1 MSTKDADLSALKIDR
16 SKRESAGFTG
26 GQKKLFYGF
35 GGFALLAAA
44 VYILYRSVGS
54 FFAPET
60 EVRLTTATIQSPAIA
75 NAMLTASGYVVAQRK
90 AAVASKGTGRLVYLG
105 VVEGDRVDSNQIIAR
120 LEDQD
125 VNAQL
130 DEAEAN
136 LKVQEAELKVAENN
150 FTRQKALFAE
160 KLASELDVDNAE
172 SDYHRV
178 LASIELAKAQ
188 ISAARV
194 AVENTRI
201 RAPFK
206 GTVLTKNADVGEI
219 VAPLAA
225 GANSRAAVVTIADMQ
240 SLQVETDVSEANIQ
254 KIKMGQGCEITL
266 DAYPDLRYAGY
277 VAKIVPTADRAKATV
292 LVKVGFKNY
301 DDRVLPEMSARVL
314 FLRTDTNGE
323 KTELPP
329 VLVIQR
335 TALAER
341 NHVPLVFMV
350 ENGKALEVPV
360 VTGISLGSYI
370 EIKNGL
376 KEGDRIIDNPGNEI
390 TNGTRV
396 KAKP

>member
-1 MSTKDADLSALKIDR
+1 MSTKNADLSSLRIDQ
-16 SKRESAGFTG
+16 SKRDSSGRG
-26 GQKKLFYGF
+26 PGRQKKLFYGF
-35 GGFALLAAA
+35 GGFVLLAAA
-44 VYILYRSVGS
+44 VYILIRSAGS
-54 FFAPET
+54 VFSPEI
-60 EVRLTTATIQSPAIA
+60 EVRLTAATLQSPAMA

-105 VVEGDRVDSNQIIAR
+105 VVEGDRVDSNQVIAR

-130 DEAEAN
+130 DEAAAN

-150 FTRQKALFAE
+150 FARQKALFAE

-172 SDYHRV
+172 SNYHRV

-188 ISAARV
+188 ISAAKV
-194 AVENTRI
+194 AVENTHI
-201 RAPFK
+201 RAPFT

-225 GANSRAAVVTIADMQ
+225 GVNSRAAVVTIADMR

-254 KIKMGQGCEITL
+254 KIRTGQGCEITL
-266 DAYPDLRYAGY
+266 DAYPDQRYAGY

-292 LVKVGFKNY
+292 LVKIGFKNY

-314 FLRTDTNGE
+314 FLHEDTKDE
-323 KTELPP
+323 KTNLPP
-329 VLVIQR
+329 VLVVPR

-341 NHVPLVFMV
+341 NQTVLVFMV
-350 ENGKALEVPV
+350 KDDEALEVPV
-360 VTGISLGSYI
+360 VTGKPLGNYI
-370 EIKNGL
+370 EIKEGL
-376 KEGDRIIDNPGNEI
+376 KEGDRIIDNPDKHI
-390 TNGTRV
+390 SNGTNVTV
-396 KAKP
+396 K